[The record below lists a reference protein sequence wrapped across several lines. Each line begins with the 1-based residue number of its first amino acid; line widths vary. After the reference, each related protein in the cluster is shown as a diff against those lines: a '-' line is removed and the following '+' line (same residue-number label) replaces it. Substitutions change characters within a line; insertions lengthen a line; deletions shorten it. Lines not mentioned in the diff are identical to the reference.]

1 MKERYRVIKS
11 LYPNYL
17 IFIRVKNK
25 YKLLGIDK
33 DIIDTF
39 GIEILN
45 NVNYLKLDNLD
56 IIAKKEYKNNNYN
69 IYYLK
74 TKIIMLLYYCKER

>member
-1 MKERYRVIKS
+1 MKERYRIIKN

-17 IFIRVKNK
+17 IFIEVKNK
-25 YKLLGIDK
+25 YKLLDIDK
-33 DIIDTF
+33 KIIDIFGLDIIK
-39 GIEILN
+39 

-56 IIAKKEYKNNNYN
+56 RIEKKEYINNNYN

-74 TKIIMLLYYCKER
+74 TKLIMLLYYCKER

>member
-17 IFIRVKNK
+17 IFIKVKNK
-25 YKLLGIDK
+25 YKLLGINK
-33 DIIDTF
+33 EIINTF
-39 GIEILN
+39 GLGIIK

-56 IIAKKEYKNNNYN
+56 IIEKKEYKNNNYN

-74 TKIIMLLYYCKER
+74 TKLIMLLYYCRER

>member
-25 YKLLGIDK
+25 YKLLDIDK
-33 DIIDTF
+33 EIIDIF
-39 GIEILN
+39 GLGIIK
-45 NVNYLKLDNLD
+45 NVNYLKLDNFVL
-56 IIAKKEYKNNNYN
+56 
-69 IYYLK
+69 
-74 TKIIMLLYYCKER
+74 

>member
-1 MKERYRVIKS
+1 MKERYIVIKS

-17 IFIRVKNK
+17 IFIKVKNK

-33 DIIDTF
+33 EIIDIFGLDIIK
-39 GIEILN
+39 

-56 IIAKKEYKNNNYN
+56 IIEKKEYKNNNYN

-74 TKIIMLLYYCKER
+74 TKLIMVLYYCKER

>member
-17 IFIRVKNK
+17 IFIKVKNK
-25 YKLLGIDK
+25 YKLLDIDK
-33 DIIDTF
+33 EIIDIFGLDIIK
-39 GIEILN
+39 

-56 IIAKKEYKNNNYN
+56 IIEKKEYKNNNYN

-74 TKIIMLLYYCKER
+74 TKLIMLLYYCKER